1 MSKKEMITN
10 GEDVSLNEGE
20 IIVLNGVS
28 VAEKNELEKKEPKA
42 EQPVETEQATLEPEK
57 KEEEPIPTEVSSE
70 PAEEAA
76 PWETP
81 AQIPISVPEETPEIP
96 TTPIDLTGI
105 ITPESGH
112 AEEDSTI
119 YPTISPDLTSAS
131 SSMFN
136 GISDQN
142 PFNGGNGQSYTTD
155 VVNQDYSV
163 VGTHDT
169 SSLFNSSQY
178 NNSFDEIANG
188 VNLEKVKSTIVN
200 KEDLEKLKQA
210 TKEGQ
215 NEIIDQAFDTLRE
228 SIELNQKADE
238 LFKLVYDGN
247 QSGALYTE
255 IMKWRASY
263 RGLQQSEDQN
273 DFSKSSYKDQS
284 VTQFNG
290 FSNNFG
296 DDQMNN
302 GGMGMVA

>member
-1 MSKKEMITN
+1 MSKKEMIKN
-10 GEDVSLNEGE
+10 GDDVSLDNGNVT
-20 IIVLNGVS
+20 VLNGVS
-28 VAEKNELEKKEPKA
+28 VADKEKQEENAQPEVEEEKNEVQESVPSEVAPEPNLETSNEI
-42 EQPVETEQATLEPEK
+42 PV
-57 KEEEPIPTEVSSE
+57 
-70 PAEEAA
+70 
-76 PWETP
+76 
-81 AQIPISVPEETPEIP
+81 SVPEQTPEIP
-96 TTPIDLTGI
+96 VAPIDLTGI
-105 ITPESGH
+105 ITPENDH
-112 AEEDSTI
+112 EEDSTV
-119 YPTISPDLTSAS
+119 YPEIPGDLTSNLPSGFA
-131 SSMFN
+131 
-136 GISDQN
+136 GIADQN
-142 PFNGGNGQSYTTD
+142 PFNNSEQTHVTD
-155 VVNQDYSV
+155 FVNQDYSV

-200 KEDLEKLKQA
+200 KADLENLKQA

-302 GGMGMVA
+302 GGMGMSA